1 MNSKMMSRLLLVF
14 CAVGLSRLEHFLVE
28 TETEA
33 SGEDYASK
41 GSGSREIQH
50 KKSDG
55 GDRKLDTGE
64 PEILRFPSALAFG
77 GSDQFAEYLDII
89 KSQLPKFISEVKDNP
104 GRNVT
109 IDTDSLLLNIPN
121 FLMSGNIGLLF
132 DIAELAW
139 PGMKDHPFRDVFER
153 TWGQILPLLMVK
165 HDIRN
170 HQTSKVKLCFLGAA
184 CCCKKTDTDIV

>member
-1 MNSKMMSRLLLVF
+1 MNSKMMGRLLLVF
-14 CAVGLSRLEHFLVE
+14 CAVGLSRQEHFLVE

-41 GSGSREIQH
+41 GSESREIQH

-55 GDRKLDTGE
+55 GDRKLET
-64 PEILRFPSALAFG
+64 LSLPSLWNWNG
-77 GSDQFAEYLDII
+77 DQIAEYFDII
-89 KSQLPKFISEVKDNP
+89 KSKLPKFISEVKDNP